1 MSFFDDL
8 ISDGV
13 TAAESAWGTTFT
25 LEGKSVEFTGTFDR
39 HQDSSAPSD
48 GGYLDNISATI
59 VCNRQQFDVLLGITD
74 EDGNPLL
81 TEAAAELL
89 IESDVNVFPQIGK
102 KLTHDSRVYLV
113 TGREIDAS
121 SITIT
126 LRSINR

>member
-74 EDGNPLL
+74 EDGNQLL

-89 IESDVNVFPQIGK
+89 IESDVNVLPQIGK
-102 KLTHDSRVYLV
+102 KLTHDSHVYLV
-113 TGREIDAS
+113 TGREIDTS

>member
-13 TAAESAWGTTFT
+13 AAAESAWGTTFT
-25 LEGKSVEFTGTFDR
+25 LEGQSVEFTGTFDR

-113 TGREIDAS
+113 TGREIDTS